1 MCYNLC
7 LVYISQFS
15 LNHYRNYSRLT
26 VELPP
31 GPVLLRGDNAQ
42 GKTNF
47 LEAIYLLSTTRSVH
61 ARADQQL
68 INWRVFKQETLP
80 FARIEATVKTHRES
94 FQLAVTLV
102 REGESIRKDIR
113 LNGAKKRALD
123 VIGKLTTVMFLPED
137 IELVTGAPAIRRR
150 YLDTTLCQIDPEYCN
165 ALTRYNKVLTN
176 RNALLKDLSE
186 RKGNPDQLQYWDE
199 QLAQDGALLIA
210 RRHNAVLELDTVARQ
225 RHREVSGGKEG
236 LRLYYAPSFDIY
248 QRPKPNYQLP
258 LLMEELAPYNTIAP
272 PTKEVRETFMAY
284 LQQARRQEI
293 DRGVTL
299 FGPHRDDMHFLV
311 DGIDMTLYGSRGQQR
326 TAALSTKL
334 AEIVLMQQ
342 RTGETPVLL
351 LDDVMSELDAERR
364 QQIIHIVDQAGQA
377 LLTTTDW
384 EDYDP
389 DFLHR
394 AKRFTVTM
402 GQLEEVE
409 TEIDSA

>member
-1 MCYNLC
+1 M
-7 LVYISQFS
+7 YISQFS
-15 LNHYRNYSRLT
+15 LTHYRNYSRLT

-31 GPVLLRGDNAQ
+31 GPILLRGDNAQ

-68 INWRVFKQETLP
+68 INWRILKQETMP
-80 FARIEATVKTHRES
+80 FARVEAAVKTRRES
-94 FQLAVTLV
+94 FQLALTLV
-102 REGESIRKDIR
+102 REGEGIRKDIR

-123 VIGKLTTVMFLPED
+123 VIGKLITVMFLPED

-150 YLDTTLCQIDPEYCN
+150 YLDTTLCQIDPDYCN
-165 ALTRYNKVLTN
+165 ALSRYNKVLTN
-176 RNALLKDLSE
+176 RNALLKDLAE
-186 RKGNPDQLQYWDE
+186 RKGNADQLLYWDE
-199 QLAQDGALLIA
+199 QLAQDGAILIT

-225 RHREVSGGKEG
+225 RHRDVSGGKEG

-258 LLMEELAPYNTIAP
+258 LLLEELAPYNTIAP
-272 PTKEVRETFMAY
+272 PVKEVRATFLAY

-342 RTGETPVLL
+342 STGETPVLL

-389 DFLHR
+389 DFRRR
-394 AKRFTVTM
+394 AKRFAVTM
-402 GQLEEVE
+402 GQLEEIE
-409 TEIDSA
+409 TDIDPA

>member
-1 MCYNLC
+1 M
-7 LVYISQFS
+7 YISQLS

-31 GPVLLRGDNAQ
+31 GPILLRGDNAQ

-47 LEAIYLLSTTRSVH
+47 LEAIYILSTTRSVH
-61 ARADQQL
+61 ARTDQQL
-68 INWRVFKQETLP
+68 INWRMLKQEPLP
-80 FARIEATVKTHRES
+80 FARIEATVKTQRES

-102 REGESIRKDIR
+102 REGESIRKDLR

-123 VIGKLTTVMFLPED
+123 VIGKLITVMFLPED

-150 YLDTTLCQIDPEYCN
+150 YLDTTLCQIDPEYCH
-165 ALTRYNKVLTN
+165 ALTRFNKVLTN

-186 RKGNPDQLQYWDE
+186 RKGNPDQLMYWDE
-199 QLAQDGALLIA
+199 QLAQDGASLIT

-258 LLMEELAPYNTIAP
+258 LLMEELAPYNTVAP
-272 PTKEVRETFMAY
+272 PAKEVRETFLAY

-334 AEIVLMQQ
+334 AEVVLMQQ
-342 RTGETPVLL
+342 STGETPVLL

-377 LLTTTDW
+377 VLTTTDW

-389 DFLHR
+389 DFRHR
-394 AKRFTVTM
+394 AKRFAVNM
-402 GQLEEVE
+402 GQLEEIE
-409 TEIDSA
+409 